1 MTITNL
7 EIIGLTTVG
16 TPSGNYD
23 GSTDHFISDPV
34 KAVDYYQGQGSL
46 QTVFVRVTDFTGTIT
61 LQATIDYNPELANW
75 FDVYEYTNTVDP
87 ITDYHPVNLTGNFVW
102 MRAAVTDFTDGTI
115 NSVTISY

>member
-23 GSTDHFISDPV
+23 GSTDHFVSDAE

-46 QTVFVRVTDFTGTIT
+46 QTVFIRVTDFEGTIT
-61 LQATIDYNPELANW
+61 LQATIDYNAELANW
-75 FDVYEYTNTVDP
+75 FDVHEYSSGGSA
-87 ITDYHPVNLTGNFVW
+87 ITDYVPVNLTGNFVW
-102 MRAAVTDFTDGTI
+102 IRAVVTDFVAGTI
-115 NSVTISY
+115 NFVNMSY

>member
-7 EIIGLTTVG
+7 TVINTTTVG

-23 GSTDHFISDPV
+23 GSTDHFVSDPV

-46 QTVFVRVTDFTGTIT
+46 QTVFIRVAGFEGAIT
-61 LQATIDYNPELANW
+61 LQATLDYNNESANW
-75 FDVYEYTNTVDP
+75 FDVYEYSSASSQ

-102 MRAAVTDFTDGTI
+102 LRAAVTEFNAGTI
-115 NSVTISY
+115 NFVNISY

>member
-7 EIIGLTTVG
+7 SILGETTVG

-23 GSTDHFISDPV
+23 GSTDHFVSDAA

-46 QTVFVRVTDFTGTIT
+46 QTVFFRVTDFEGVIT
-61 LQATIDYNPELANW
+61 LQATLDYNAELANW
-75 FDVYEYTNTVDP
+75 FDVYEYSSSSST

-102 MRAAVTDFTDGTI
+102 VRAVVTEFNAGSI
-115 NSVTISY
+115 NSVSISY

>member
-46 QTVFVRVTDFTGTIT
+46 QTVFIRVSDFEGTIT
-61 LQATIDYNPELANW
+61 LQATLDYNNELANW
-75 FDVYEYTNTVDP
+75 FDVYEYSSTSAV
-87 ITDYHPVNLTGNFVW
+87 ITDYVPVNLTGNFVW
-102 MRAAVTDFTDGTI
+102 IRAVVTDYTTGTI
-115 NSVTISY
+115 NFVNISY

>member
-7 EIIGLTTVG
+7 ALLNNIVYG

-23 GSTDHFISDPV
+23 GSTDHFISDSA

-46 QTVFVRVTDFTGTIT
+46 QTVFIRVTDFEGVIT
-61 LQATIDYNPELANW
+61 LQATLDYNAEQANW
-75 FDVYEYTNTVDP
+75 FDVYEYTSASSQ

-102 MRAAVTDFTDGTI
+102 TRAVVTEFNAGTI
-115 NSVTISY
+115 NSVSISY

>member
-46 QTVFVRVTDFTGTIT
+46 QTVFIRVSEFEGIIT
-61 LQATIDYNPELANW
+61 LQATLDYNANQANW
-75 FDVYEYTNTVDP
+75 FDVYEYSSTSAV
-87 ITDYHPVNLTGNFVW
+87 ITDYVPVNLTGNFVW
-102 MRAAVTDFTDGTI
+102 IRAEVTEFTAGTI
-115 NSVTISY
+115 NSATVIY

>member
-7 EIIGLTTVG
+7 TIIDTTTVG

-23 GSTDHFISDPV
+23 GSTDHFDSDEV

-46 QTVFVRVTDFTGTIT
+46 QTVFFRVTDFEGVIT
-61 LQATIDYNPELANW
+61 LQATLDYNADEANW
-75 FDVYEYTNTVDP
+75 FDVYEYSSSSSQ

-102 MRAAVTDFTDGTI
+102 VRAAVTEFNAGTI
-115 NSVTISY
+115 NSVSISY

>member
-23 GSTDHFISDPV
+23 GSTDHFVSDAE

-46 QTVFVRVTDFTGTIT
+46 QTVFIRVTDFEGTIT
-61 LQATIDYNPELANW
+61 LQATLDYDSEQANW
-75 FDVYEYTNTVDP
+75 FDVYEYNTASSA
-87 ITDYHPVNLTGNFVW
+87 ITDYVPVNLTGNFVW
-102 MRAAVTDFTDGTI
+102 IRAVVTDFVAGTI
-115 NSVTISY
+115 NFVNMSY